1 MKTGLTYGTF
11 DLFHVGHVNL
21 LRRASEMCDRLIV
34 GISTD
39 EYAAR
44 FGKKCAFSFEDR
56 MKIVAACRY
65 VDLAIPVRRLRQ
77 MREDIRHFNADIFI
91 MGDDWTGEFDYLSE
105 ICKVRYLPRT
115 PGISSTRLRKLK

>member
-21 LRRASEMCDRLIV
+21 LRRASELCDRLVV

-39 EYAAR
+39 AYAAR
-44 FGKKCAFSFEDR
+44 FGKKCVFPFGDR

-65 VDLAIPVRRLRQ
+65 VDLATPMRRQRQ
-77 MREDIRHFNADIFI
+77 MREDIRRFNADIFI
-91 MGDDWTGEFDYLSE
+91 MGNDWSGKFDYLAE
-105 ICKVRYLPRT
+105 LCEVRYLQRT
-115 PGISSTRLRKLK
+115 PGISSTMLRERK